1 MNTHSKILIS
11 VAVFIVAISNTLLG
25 PDSPMAPMRKTYR
38 VTESALPPAVP
49 SMVDTSRKI
58 ERPSNAPTNGNR
70 SAEAERLNKT
80 AIDNAAP
87 AGKDNVAP
95 AGKDELASAANEGS
109 NSSGIQTAPQPKCD
123 IIACT
128 SAYHSFNPSDCT
140 YQPSDGPRRLCKKGV
155 VPRELNNAHSDTMQL
170 NRADA
175 NSSTNAQ
182 CNVTICASA
191 YRTFDPT
198 DCTYQPSDGPRRL
211 CTRK

>member
-25 PDSPMAPMRKTYR
+25 PDSPMAPMRKTYS
-38 VTESALPPAVP
+38 VGVSALPPAVP

-58 ERPSNAPTNGNR
+58 ERPSNAPTNGN
-70 SAEAERLNKT
+70 SSVEAERSNKT
-80 AIDNAAP
+80 AI
-87 AGKDNVAP
+87 DNVAP
-95 AGKDELASAANEGS
+95 AGKDALGSAANEGS

-155 VPRELNNAHSDTMQL
+155 VPRELSNAHSDTTQS

-175 NSSTNAQ
+175 NSSTNAP
-182 CNVTICASA
+182 CNVTVCANA
-191 YRTFDPT
+191 YQTFDPS
-198 DCTYQPSDGPRRL
+198 DCTYQPSNGPRRL